1 MDVNRHKPG
10 RLSGC
15 TPNQSIGNAGSGLE
29 FYDSRSHCSKLSM
42 NQIQEEACYL
52 RQNRE
57 AFNFHPVTL
66 SPNCKTTPMGMS
78 AAAYYSNLEYGS
90 SFKDQSSGFVSVGQD
105 GNTMFSH
112 VSVKHMPSEIIPS
125 PEQISSVTVCS
136 DGDWNL
142 DRELFD
148 SGHTFTENSLPHVIE
163 SAPDSCIK
171 PQHTAPNTYSV
182 DVPPSHRQNLGLS
195 NSNVKIPEQD
205 MKRIPQDCIVMPGM
219 TVDKPRLNNGYLFNP
234 QLQIGDSE
242 PSDQHSHFMLC
253 NEPSDLS
260 SHGFMATEK
269 ACHSHV
275 PSQKSL
281 NVISSE
287 QPEFSGVQHTSDEPA
302 PNSFPSRTSQHLGL
316 GHLSSHD
323 ILVLYVKYNALTVNF
338 GREQVPFLNNLHS
351 IVCNGTV
358 CSCDRYRLLISHFE
372 SCCNSNCSV
381 CKPVRD
387 DKVLHSVGPI
397 STESGEPKT
406 GLVRTF
412 HDRDFNGIT
421 SWCEDTPSY
430 KRTKVESS
438 FLPEN
443 MDLVAQSVN
452 KCFGAPLRTVKD
464 STKMNQKFT
473 NSIGNPCNLG
483 AVSVLAADDGQKS
496 QFSSDSLVSGELHSK
511 EDSTEMNK
519 ELRNV
524 IGVPGRT
531 SATGNHVTD
540 GPQKSSFG
548 HTSLVSNGVSGCE
561 LQKVDNDSASGASND
576 NTENSL
582 GVSSDR
588 KPFHNESANGQEE
601 DSKRNRSEIKCDLA
615 ESAVRYLFRI
625 KSNNSKRLGVSF
637 VDFFAAKQIKTHIC
651 SLRLHFGQGLIGNAI
666 TPSSIENT
674 CQLCGT
680 DKLVFIPM
688 PMYCSSCG
696 VRIKRNLVFYYWG
709 VEETSRRYCFCT
721 QCFRASRGGNISFLG
736 LSIPKAKLQ
745 KGKNN
750 EENEES
756 WVQCDKCEC
765 WQHQIC
771 ALYNAKK
778 DLEGKAK
785 YICPYCRLKEIEY
798 GEHVP
803 FPAIGARDL
812 PRTNLSDHIED
823 RLFRLLEQE
832 KEQRAKLLGKNLDEV
847 PGATGLVV
855 RVVLSVNKQ
864 LRVKQQ
870 FLDIF
875 HGQDYPVEFQYRSKV
890 ILLFQNIEGV
900 DVCLFGMYVQEFG
913 SECGEPNKRCVYVS
927 YLDSVKYFRPD
938 IRTVAGEAL
947 RTFVY
952 HEILI
957 GYLEYCKKRGFS
969 TCYIWA
975 CPPVKG
981 EDYIL
986 YCHPESQKTPKSDKL
1001 RQWYRSML
1009 KKASKEDIV
1018 ISFTNFY
1025 DHFFVPS
1032 AESNTKI
1039 TAARL
1044 PYFDGDYWSG
1054 AAEDMMRNMDKDGKG
1069 GSPGK
1074 VKKVVTKRSLKA
1086 MGYSDLS
1093 AEAAKDVIV
1102 MQKLGQT
1109 ILPVKEDFIIVNLQ
1123 FKCTKC
1129 EEVILSGTRWCCNE
1143 CKNFQLCARCVDM
1156 KQGVNEQKEHTS
1168 STGEKHFL
1176 TQTSADPIPADTE
1189 DNDAI
1194 IDNDFFEHRH
1204 SFLCFCQENHYQ
1216 FESLRRAKHSSMMI
1230 LYHLYKSIHCLSG
1243 GGRDSQLQQAER
1255 GLQVKLMELLVH
1267 ASRCRAGKSNPC
1279 PLPECHKIRQLFRH
1293 AHGCTIRVSG
1303 GCDICNK
1310 IWLLLRMHYR
1320 NCQDSSCSVPRCR
1333 DLKRHAE
1340 ENALQSNVHQRQT
1353 VEERGSS

>member
-1 MDVNRHKPG
+1 MDVNRHKSG
-10 RLSGC
+10 RLSSC
-15 TPNQSIGNAGSGLE
+15 TPSQNAGSGLE

-90 SFKDQSSGFVSVGQD
+90 SFNDQSSGFVPVGQD

-125 PEQISSVTVCS
+125 PEPISSVTVCS

-195 NSNVKIPEQD
+195 NSNVRIPEQD

-219 TVDKPRLNNGYLFNP
+219 TVDKPRSNNGYLFHP

-253 NEPSDLS
+253 NEPSDLR
-260 SHGFMATEK
+260 SHWFMATEK
-269 ACHSHV
+269 TCHSHV
-275 PSQKSL
+275 PSQK
-281 NVISSE
+281 
-287 QPEFSGVQHTSDEPA
+287 
-302 PNSFPSRTSQHLGL
+302 TSQHLGL

-351 IVCNGTV
+351 LVCNDTV

-387 DKVLHSVGPI
+387 NRVLHSVGPI
-397 STESGEPKT
+397 STESGKPKT
-406 GLVRTF
+406 GLMRTV

-421 SWCEDTPSY
+421 SSCEDTPSY

-443 MDLVAQSVN
+443 MDVVAQSVN

-464 STKMNQKFT
+464 STVMNQKFT

-483 AVSVLAADDGQKS
+483 VVSVLAADDGQKS

-540 GPQKSSFG
+540 GPQKSSFD

-561 LQKVDNDSASGASND
+561 LQKVDNDSGSGASND

-588 KPFHNESANGQEE
+588 MPVHNEPANGQEE

-637 VDFFAAKQIKTHIC
+637 VEFFTAEQIKTHIC

-688 PMYCSSCG
+688 PM
-696 VRIKRNLVFYYWG
+696 
-709 VEETSRRYCFCT
+709 
-721 QCFRASRGGNISFLG
+721 ASRGGNITFLG

-847 PGATGLVV
+847 PGATGLFV

-875 HGQDYPVEFQYRSKV
+875 HDQDYPVEFQYRSKV

-952 HEILI
+952 HEILASPFFNLHFHAIAYKLDLKI

-1086 MGYSDLS
+1086 MGYSVLS

-1168 STGEKHFL
+1168 SSGEKHFL

-1267 ASRCRAGKSNPC
+1267 ASRCLASNSNPC

-1303 GCDICNK
+1303 GCDVCNK
-1310 IWLLLRMHYR
+1310 IWLLLRMHSR

-1353 VEERGSS
+1353 VEERGSA